1 MDALRIENLTQKFG
15 GVEVLSNISFSV
27 DAGERLLIIGPNGA
41 GKTTLFNVIGG
52 QLSPTAGR
60 IFFHGQD
67 ITRLPAHQRAHLG
80 IVRSFQ
86 ISTLLLN
93 LTVLENALLTF
104 HGSQPSRFDLFRAFA
119 SYGEVMDKAQAALE
133 MADLWDKRHVP
144 VKLLSYGEQRRLEVV
159 LSIASNPKL
168 LLLDEPSCGLTN
180 EESAS
185 IIRLVK
191 KSGKDVTVMVV
202 AHDMDFVF
210 EVAERINVLYYGGLL
225 ASGTPDEIRN
235 NQKVREIYMGLG
247 ENGAGT
253 RG

>member
-1 MDALRIENLTQKFG
+1 MDALRIENLTKKFG
-15 GVEVLSNISFSV
+15 GVEVLSNISFTV
-27 DAGERLLIIGPNGA
+27 EAGERLLIIGPNGA

-60 IFFHGQD
+60 ISFQGQD
-67 ITRLPAHQRAHLG
+67 ITRLPAHRRAHLG

-104 HGSQPSRFDLFRAFA
+104 QGNKSSRFDLHRPFLSYPEIMERA
-119 SYGEVMDKAQAALE
+119 GQALE
-133 MADLWDKRHVP
+133 MADLWDKREVA

-159 LSIASNPKL
+159 LSIASDPKL

-185 IIRLVK
+185 IIRLIK
-191 KSGKDVTVMVV
+191 RSGKDVTVMVV

-225 ASGTPDEIRN
+225 ASGTPDEIRDN
-235 NQKVREIYMGLG
+235 PRVREIYMGFG
-247 ENGAGT
+247 ENGTSA
-253 RG
+253 

>member
-1 MDALRIENLTQKFG
+1 MDTLRIENLTKKFG
-15 GVEVLSNISFSV
+15 GVEVLSNISFAV
-27 DAGERLLIIGPNGA
+27 HPGERLLIIGPNGA

-52 QLSPTAGR
+52 QLSPTNGR
-60 IFFHGQD
+60 IYFQGQD
-67 ITRLPAHQRAHLG
+67 ITQLPAHRRAHLG

-104 HGSQPSRFDLFRAFA
+104 HGVKSSRFDLYRQFL
-119 SYGEVMDKAQAALE
+119 SYPEVMDKAGQALE
-133 MADLWDKRHVP
+133 MAELWDKREVP

-159 LSIASNPKL
+159 LSIASDPKL

-185 IIRLVK
+185 IIKLIK

-225 ASGTPDEIRN
+225 ASGTPDEIRDN
-235 NQKVREIYMGLG
+235 PRVREIYMGFG
-247 ENGAGT
+247 ENGTSA
-253 RG
+253 

>member
-1 MDALRIENLTQKFG
+1 MDALRIENLTKKFG
-15 GVEVLSNISFSV
+15 GVEVLSNISFTV
-27 DAGERLLIIGPNGA
+27 DPGERLLIIGPNGA

-60 IFFHGQD
+60 IFFQGQD
-67 ITRLPAHQRAHLG
+67 ITGLPAHRRAHLG

-86 ISTLLLN
+86 INTLLLN

-104 HGSQPSRFDLFRAFA
+104 HGSKSSRFDLYKQFL
-119 SYGEVMDKAQAALE
+119 SYPEIMDKAGQALD
-133 MADLWDKRHVP
+133 MADLWDKRAAP

-159 LSIASNPKL
+159 LSIASDPKL

-185 IIRLVK
+185 IIKLIK
-191 KSGKDVTVMVV
+191 KSGKDVTIMVV

-225 ASGTPDEIRN
+225 ASGTPDEIRDN
-235 NQKVREIYMGLG
+235 PRVREIYMGCG
-247 ENGAGT
+247 ENGTSA
-253 RG
+253 

>member
-1 MDALRIENLTQKFG
+1 MAILEIKHVSKFFG
-15 GVEVLSNISFSV
+15 GLAANADVSFSMEK
-27 DAGERLLIIGPNGA
+27 GMILGLIGPNGA

-60 IFFHGQD
+60 IFFQGQD
-67 ITRLPAHQRAHLG
+67 ITRLPAHRRAHLG

-104 HGSQPSRFDLFRAFA
+104 HGVKPSRFDLFRQFF
-119 SYGEVMDKAQAALE
+119 SYPEVMEKAGQALD
-133 MADLWDKRHVP
+133 MADLWDKREVP

-159 LSIASNPKL
+159 LSIASDPRL

-185 IIRLVK
+185 IIRLIK
-191 KSGKDVTVMVV
+191 KSGKDVTVLVV

-225 ASGTPDEIRN
+225 ASGTPDEIRDN
-235 NQKVREIYMGLG
+235 PRVKEIYMGLG
-247 ENGAGT
+247 ENGTSA

>member
-15 GVEVLSNISFSV
+15 GVEVLNNISFTV
-27 DAGERLLIIGPNGA
+27 EAGERLLIIGPNGA

-60 IFFHGQD
+60 IFFQGQD
-67 ITRLPAHQRAHLG
+67 ITQLPAHRRAHLG

-104 HGSQPSRFDLFRAFA
+104 HGAKPSRFDLYRQFF
-119 SYGEVMDKAQAALE
+119 SYPDIMEKAEQALD
-133 MADLWDKRHVP
+133 MADLWDKREVP

-159 LSIASNPKL
+159 LSIASDPKL

-185 IIRLVK
+185 IIKLIK
-191 KSGKDVTVMVV
+191 KSGKEVTVMVV

-225 ASGTPDEIRN
+225 ASGTPEEIRDN
-235 NQKVREIYMGLG
+235 PRVREIYMGFG
-247 ENGAGT
+247 EDGT
-253 RG
+253 SA